1 MVILLQ
7 ETKIGYWSWNLEPR
21 LIRICRIRWWLSF
34 YCFLD
39 WKHTFWINL
48 VRKFKHVSL
57 SWNSTPSLFRI
68 WKVQW
73 WCYFLELFCKF
84 CSKNPLKIQI
94 KKIHWR
100 YLINFDVTTLSQWF
114 FLFLINWKEKL
125 FFADAPPCTF

>member
-1 MVILLQ
+1 MVLSLTQIWRIQWWCLLFLFLNGSILFMVILLQ

-94 KKIHWR
+94 KKNP
-100 YLINFDVTTLSQWF
+100 LTLP
-114 FLFLINWKEKL
+114 
-125 FFADAPPCTF
+125 D